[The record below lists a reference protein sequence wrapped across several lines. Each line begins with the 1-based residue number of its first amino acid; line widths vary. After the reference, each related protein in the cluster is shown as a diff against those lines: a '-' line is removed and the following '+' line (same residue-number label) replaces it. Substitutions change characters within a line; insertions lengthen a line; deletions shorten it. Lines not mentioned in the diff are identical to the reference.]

1 MTTINMQE
9 RQHSFSSLLPPVA
22 SESFSGSSDS
32 SSSSSSSCDDGCSR
46 RVSFSTIEI
55 HEHAMIMGNN
65 PWTSHGCPLEIDWE
79 EVGNYSLNLEEYE
92 ESRPPRRIRDELA
105 MPGDLREAV

>member
-1 MTTINMQE
+1 MKE
-9 RQHSFSSLLPPVA
+9 RHSFSSLLPPVA
-22 SESFSGSSDS
+22 SESFSSCIGSSDS
-32 SSSSSSSCDDGCSR
+32 SSSSSSGCDDGCR

-79 EVGNYSLNLEEYE
+79 EVGNYSLNLEDYE